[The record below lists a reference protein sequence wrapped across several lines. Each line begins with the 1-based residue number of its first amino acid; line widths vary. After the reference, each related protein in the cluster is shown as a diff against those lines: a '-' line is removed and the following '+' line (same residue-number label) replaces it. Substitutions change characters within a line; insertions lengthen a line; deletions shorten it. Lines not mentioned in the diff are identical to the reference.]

1 MNKYVLSI
9 LGVFFKKFNFI
20 LFTESIVELIIVY
33 FNFTEQ
39 FNKLEDVK

>member
-9 LGVFFKKFNFI
+9 LGVFLKKFNFI